1 MTMQIVYL
9 DEFASRMAGGI
20 EAYWLTAM
28 SCTTSCTTAMLRARP
43 ITGFVLPMKTSR
55 TQTLRRSLLIPGLLS
70 ALLSAALPA
79 HAEDGKP
86 TRVRGAITAV
96 EGDALKIHSNR
107 GEDLQVVLT
116 PDTQIRGVT
125 LAQVSE
131 IKPGSYIGSAAV
143 PLPDGSLKA
152 LEVHVFPPEMAGTG
166 DGHRA
171 FDLTPDSTMTNGSVG
186 DLVASNGRTITVNYK
201 GGQKKIVIPD
211 DVPIV
216 NLVPG
221 DRSLLKPGVKVVMQ
235 AQKGSD
241 STLTA
246 MSISAGEN
254 GVTPPM

>member
-1 MTMQIVYL
+1 
-9 DEFASRMAGGI
+9 
-20 EAYWLTAM
+20 
-28 SCTTSCTTAMLRARP
+28 
-43 ITGFVLPMKTSR
+43 MKTSR
-55 TQTLRRSLLIPGLLS
+55 SQTVRHALLLSGLLS
-70 ALLSAALPA
+70 ALLSAAVPA

-96 EGDALKIHSNR
+96 EGDRLKIHSNR
-107 GEDLQVVLT
+107 GEDLQVSLT

-131 IKPGSYIGSAAV
+131 IKLGSYIGSAAV

-221 DRSLLKPGVKVVMQ
+221 DRSLLKPGVKVVLQ
-235 AQKGSD
+235 AQKGSGNA
-241 STLTA
+241 LTA
-246 MSISAGEN
+246 LSISAGEN

>member
-1 MTMQIVYL
+1 
-9 DEFASRMAGGI
+9 
-20 EAYWLTAM
+20 
-28 SCTTSCTTAMLRARP
+28 MLSAQP
-43 ITGFVLPMKTSR
+43 ITGFALPMKTSR
-55 TQTLRRSLLIPGLLS
+55 TQPLRHALLLSGLLG

-86 TRVRGAITAV
+86 TRVRGAITAI
-96 EGDALKIHSNR
+96 EGDSLKIHSNR
-107 GEDLQVVLT
+107 GEDLQVALT

-152 LEVHVFPPEMAGTG
+152 LEVHVFPPAMAGTG

-186 DLVASNGRTITVNYK
+186 DLVASTGRTITVNYK

-221 DRSLLKPGVKVVMQ
+221 DRSLLKPGVKVVLQ
-235 AQKGSD
+235 AQKGAAN
-241 STLTA
+241 TLTA
-246 MSISAGEN
+246 LSISAGEN

>member
-1 MTMQIVYL
+1 V
-9 DEFASRMAGGI
+9 
-20 EAYWLTAM
+20 
-28 SCTTSCTTAMLRARP
+28 
-43 ITGFVLPMKTSR
+43 
-55 TQTLRRSLLIPGLLS
+55 
-70 ALLSAALPA
+70 PA

-86 TRVRGAITAV
+86 TRVRGAIIAV

-216 NLVPG
+216 NLMPG
-221 DRSLLKPGVKVVMQ
+221 DRSLLKPGVKVVLQ

-241 STLTA
+241 NALTA
-246 MSISAGEN
+246 LSISAGEN
-254 GVTPPM
+254 GVAPPM

>member
-1 MTMQIVYL
+1 MNIHKPQ
-9 DEFASRMAGGI
+9 
-20 EAYWLTAM
+20 
-28 SCTTSCTTAMLRARP
+28 P
-43 ITGFVLPMKTSR
+43 
-55 TQTLRRSLLIPGLLS
+55 LRRTLLMS
-70 ALLSAALPA
+70 ALLGTLLATALPA
-79 HAEDGKP
+79 CAEDGKP
-86 TRVRGAITAV
+86 MRVRGTITAV
-96 EGDALKIHSNR
+96 DGDALKIHSNR
-107 GEDLQVVLT
+107 GEDLQVAVT
-116 PDTQIRGVT
+116 PNTQIRGVT

-201 GGQKKIVIPD
+201 GGQKTIVIPD
-211 DVPIV
+211 DVPVV

-221 DRSLLKPGVKVVMQ
+221 DRGLLKPGVKVVLQ
-235 AQKGSD
+235 AQKASD

-246 MSISAGEN
+246 LSVSAGEN

>member
-1 MTMQIVYL
+1 
-9 DEFASRMAGGI
+9 
-20 EAYWLTAM
+20 
-28 SCTTSCTTAMLRARP
+28 
-43 ITGFVLPMKTSR
+43 MKPH
-55 TQTLRRSLLIPGLLS
+55 QTFKTLNLRRALLLPGLLG
-70 ALLSAALPA
+70 ALLSAALPV
-79 HAEDGKP
+79 HADDAKP

-96 EGDALKIHSNR
+96 DGDTLKIHTNR
-107 GEDLQVVLT
+107 GEDVQVLLT
-116 PDTQIRGVT
+116 RDTPIRGVT

-221 DRSLLKPGVKVVMQ
+221 DRSLLKPGVKVVLQ
-235 AQKGSD
+235 AQKSAD
-241 STLTA
+241 NTLTA
-246 MSISAGEN
+246 LSVSAGEN